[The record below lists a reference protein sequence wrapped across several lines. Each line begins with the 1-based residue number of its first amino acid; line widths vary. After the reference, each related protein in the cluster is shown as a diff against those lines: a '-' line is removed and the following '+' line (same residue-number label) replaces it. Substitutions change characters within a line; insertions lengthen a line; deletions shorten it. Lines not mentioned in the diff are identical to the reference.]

1 MKKKLKQIS
10 KALLL
15 CSMLYFTSCV
25 NDDFFEKQ
33 SLQNQSNYEL
43 KKISFSDLKTNR
55 MAFEKLKETRLMKNP
70 SLQHRGVFNEDYG
83 VFIDT
88 TNIILVKNGDKHS
101 LTFQIVSD
109 DENTNK
115 VENLIL
121 KATDDGG
128 YLAFIAEYNLT
139 QQDLINL
146 ANGSALHTKT
156 PSSISSVAMQGR
168 FSV

>member
-168 FSV
+168 FRV